1 MRFKLSVFVVAT
13 ALSLAGCVSPHQA
26 VTRPTTPAPAPHT
39 FKPMSFTYSENRS
52 AASNFQA
59 RLDASA
65 WSCDLEA
72 SSGHSLYKMGIRSA
86 IQTYGESLNDCRAHA
101 RSEGDQAIQKL
112 NQSKL
117 NGKLMD
123 LSKDLYSKWSTY
135 LGSMSV
141 YSPADA
147 SAKNQYEQARS
158 ALLTEEKFS
167 K

>member
-1 MRFKLSVFVVAT
+1 MRCKLSVFVVAT
-13 ALSLAGCVSPHQA
+13 AISLAGCVSPHHA
-26 VTRPTTPAPAPHT
+26 ATRPATPPPAPHT
-39 FKPMSFTYSENRS
+39 FEPMSFTYSESRS
-52 AASNFQA
+52 AVSNFQA

-65 WSCDLEA
+65 WHCALEA
-72 SSGHSLYKMGIRSA
+72 SSGHSLYEMGIRSA

-101 RSEGDQAIQKL
+101 RSEGDKAIQKL

-117 NGKLMD
+117 NSKLME
-123 LSKDLYSKWSTY
+123 LSKDLYAKWSTY

-147 SAKNQYEQARS
+147 SAKNQYDQAKS